1 MSRNKKEVV
10 GTKYFLILFV
20 RFGKNKK
27 LLTDILCQFDQ
38 ILTSKYLK
46 YQEGED
52 CVIIH
57 FETDETLKNVR
68 EYSRMVL
75 DDTVGNYIL
84 FPNNKNVYLSLPE
97 EFKEHLLDLETNTF
111 NMDNPIDIIWENDDE
126 DDEDEDDILSEIY
139 KKNNKKAPLE
149 QLLSSLN
156 TQTEQQLSL
165 DELLEKVQNKGF
177 KSLTKKEKEQLY
189 DYSKRI

>member
-10 GTKYFLILFV
+10 GTKYFLMLFA
-20 RFGKNKK
+20 RFGTNKK

-52 CVIIH
+52 CVIVH
-57 FETDETLKNVR
+57 FETDETLKNVK
-68 EYSRMVL
+68 EYCRMVL

-84 FPNNKNVYLSLPE
+84 FPNNKNVYLSFPE

-111 NMDNPIDIIWENDDE
+111 NFDNPIDIIWEDE
-126 DDEDEDDILSEIY
+126 DDEDDDDILSEIY
-139 KKNNKKAPLE
+139 RKNNKKPPLE

-165 DELLEKVQNKGF
+165 DELLDKVQNKGL